1 MILTSDNG
9 SIVEDKDWVNFI
21 NILLKAY
28 DLSHTFHKE
37 AETLEDTDYKQYS
50 KFSLENTITSTERIY
65 TLTSVK
71 EGLTIKISVKTTE
84 IDIEAYICLDESST
98 NYKNEITLK
107 PSPGE
112 DYQRDCNRLR
122 SWRNRLSFNI

>member
-9 SIVEDKDWVNFI
+9 NIVEDKNWVNFI
-21 NILLKAY
+21 NILLEAY
-28 DLSHTFHKE
+28 DLSRTFHKE

-71 EGLTIKISVKTTE
+71 EGLTVKISVKTTE
-84 IDIEAYICLDESST
+84 TDIEAYICLDESST
-98 NYKNEITLK
+98 NYKNKITLK
-107 PSPGE
+107 PSPSD

>member
-21 NILLKAY
+21 NILFQAY
-28 DLSHTFHKE
+28 DLSRTFHKE

-98 NYKNEITLK
+98 NYKNKITLK

-112 DYQRDCNRLR
+112 DYQCDCNRLR

>member
-9 SIVEDKDWVNFI
+9 SLVEDKDWVKFI
-21 NILLKAY
+21 DILFQAY
-28 DLSHTFHKE
+28 DLSRTFHKE
-37 AETLEDTDYKQYS
+37 VETLEDTDNNQYS

-71 EGLTIKISVKTTE
+71 EGLTVKISVKTTE
-84 IDIEAYICLDESST
+84 TSIEAYIYLDESST
-98 NYKNEITLK
+98 NYKNKITLK

-112 DYQRDCNRLR
+112 DGQRDYNHLR
-122 SWRNRLSFNI
+122 SWRNKLSFNT